1 MPKLKNKAFLGI
13 VYSISYK
20 FLFPLAMVC
29 YFPLAIQSKSLLQKE
44 KPLFSSNLNIEDLN
58 IIKIKPGKFTM
69 GAPKMPPRAEPF
81 EGLRTV
87 EITKTFYLAET
98 EVTQAMWSRH
108 MKVNPSRFQSPS
120 LPVEGITWQEA
131 MEFCNKLN
139 LKKYQFDLP
148 NNMIFRL
155 PSEAEWEY
163 AARASS
169 KTTFFFGE
177 DSEKLTNYAWI
188 TDNSEGSSKSV
199 GLLSP
204 NKWGLLDI
212 YGNVREW
219 CLDGYGPRPSGTLI
233 DPMLSWQNMDKVTR
247 GGSWDS
253 CEACCKTAK
262 RMNYGRGYQSSDI
275 GFRLAIGYPF
285 PEMIEK

>member
-1 MPKLKNKAFLGI
+1 
-13 VYSISYK
+13 
-20 FLFPLAMVC
+20 
-29 YFPLAIQSKSLLQKE
+29 
-44 KPLFSSNLNIEDLN
+44 
-58 IIKIKPGKFTM
+58 
-69 GAPKMPPRAEPF
+69 
-81 EGLRTV
+81 
-87 EITKTFYLAET
+87 
-98 EVTQAMWSRH
+98 

-131 MEFCNKLN
+131 MEFCNELN
-139 LKKYQFDLP
+139 LKKDQFDLP

-262 RMNYGRGYQSSDI
+262 RMNYGKGYQLSLI
-275 GFRLAIGYPF
+275 HI
-285 PEMIEK
+285 